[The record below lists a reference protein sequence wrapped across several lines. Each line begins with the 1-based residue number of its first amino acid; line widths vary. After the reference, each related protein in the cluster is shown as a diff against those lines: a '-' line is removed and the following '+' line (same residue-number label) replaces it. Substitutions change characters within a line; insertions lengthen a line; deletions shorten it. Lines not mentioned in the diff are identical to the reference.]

1 MIEPPPEE
9 PHGLRAW
16 IREVLRGLGKRP
28 SQRLSQVFL
37 VDPRGIRLLVENS
50 VSLLEPPLA
59 DLGTGPGHLAYYVAR
74 HGKPVVGVEID
85 SSLARVASSIMAGLP
100 ASVILGDAARLV
112 ESLGVHGVFSNT
124 PYKATS
130 RIISG
135 AARNNQVRGMVL
147 GVQLEVAERILAKPG
162 SREYGRLTLLVR
174 RYFTVRELGRLP
186 KSWFYPEP
194 EVHGGLIHFQRIRE
208 WSPGDECFEKLTACL
223 FTGRNKLAD
232 KMAARCTGL
241 DRGSLTRLRGKR
253 VRELDVDD
261 VEWLVAVGGCSR
273 LRQAL

>member
-9 PHGLRAW
+9 PYGLRAW
-16 IREVLRGLGKRP
+16 IRKVLRSLGKRP

-37 VDPRGIRLLVENS
+37 ADPRGVRLLVENS
-50 VSLLEPPLA
+50 VSLLEAPLA

-85 SSLARVASSIMAGLP
+85 PSLARVASGITTGLP
-100 ASVILGDAARLV
+100 AGIILGDAARLV
-112 ESLGVHGVFSNT
+112 ESLGVRGVFSNT

-135 AARNNQVRGMVL
+135 AARNNYIQGMVL
-147 GVQLEVAERILAKPG
+147 GVQLEVAERILARPG

-174 RYFTVRELGRLP
+174 RYFAVREIGRLP

-194 EVHGGLIHFQRIRE
+194 EVHGGLIHFERIRE
-208 WSPGDECFEKLTACL
+208 WSPGDECFERLTACL
-223 FTGRNKLAD
+223 FTGRNRLAD
-232 KMAARCTGL
+232 KMAAKCTGL
-241 DRGSLTRLRGKR
+241 DRGSLSRLRGKR
-253 VRELDVDD
+253 VRDLVVDD

-273 LRQAL
+273 LRLAP